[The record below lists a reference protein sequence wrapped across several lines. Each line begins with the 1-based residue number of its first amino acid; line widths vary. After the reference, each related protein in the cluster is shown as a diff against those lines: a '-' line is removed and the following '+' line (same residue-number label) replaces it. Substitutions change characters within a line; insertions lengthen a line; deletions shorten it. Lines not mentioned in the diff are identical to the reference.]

1 MPTLTDFIP
10 DRKQLTFIEHKF
22 FKHLLNGASPTDA
35 AVLAFNTSTRLSA
48 SVRASQTLKKFS
60 INLPQLMEHMGL
72 TDEKDVQDLL
82 RLRKAKKTTF
92 FPHYKKDENG
102 KEVRVMEI
110 RKTDDNTV
118 QTRVLELTMKLKGYL
133 DDAPKVNVENNFTVI
148 QHMREALREREERN
162 KVNQSKQ

>member
-1 MPTLTDFIP
+1 MPTLTDLIP

-60 INLPQLMEHMGL
+60 IKLPQLMEHMGL
-72 TDEKDVQDLL
+72 TDEKDVADLM
-82 RLRKAKKTTF
+82 RLRKAKKSQFYAHEGVVITT
-92 FPHYKKDENG
+92 K
-102 KEVRVMEI
+102 RV
-110 RKTDDNTV
+110 DDHST
-118 QTRVLELTMKLKGYL
+118 QTRALELTMKLKGYL

-162 KVNQSKQ
+162 KVQQAKQ